1 MKALLIVILL
11 CGAST
16 AQTSITPERLEKL
29 QAVHSIFVQGN
40 NQGAEKI
47 REEMEKGKT
56 CFTSVLKA
64 SDADA
69 VLDVNSDSVMQSGL
83 LGIRDYIISGNL
95 TNTQGEL
102 LWAKSVRFSDAPFS
116 NGGKTA
122 GKILLAYLKKQ
133 VCKK

>member
-102 LWAKSVRFSDAPFS
+102 LWAKSVRR
-116 NGGKTA
+116 
-122 GKILLAYLKKQ
+122 
-133 VCKK
+133 